1 MMLSVCWVCVCHDT
15 AEGGN
20 LGRFLGWEPNTSK
33 TEPKRKQ
40 DWFLT
45 CMQGSGDHP
54 LAVCRVVTLRSP
66 PPALDALG
74 ETRRGKGRRLP
85 RARTSYSASVA
96 RLALAPRARRSVN
109 PNPNPNPNP
118 SRARTSY
125 SASVAR
131 LALAPRARRSVRTRL
146 ADAPPACG
154 VTVSSAVYVTPS
166 DSCKAG
172 PAAAGWVAAT
182 AAGALAL
189 AASGLRRRKV
199 AEAPALSDRQ
209 ISPRPLSRDRFK
221 SWVLKFNKTSQQLWF
236 QFKGKSYYTIKS

>member
-1 MMLSVCWVCVCHDT
+1 
-15 AEGGN
+15 
-20 LGRFLGWEPNTSK
+20 
-33 TEPKRKQ
+33 
-40 DWFLT
+40 
-45 CMQGSGDHP
+45 MQGSGDHP

-74 ETRRGKGRRLP
+74 EIRRGKGRRLP
-85 RARTSYSASVA
+85 
-96 RLALAPRARRSVN
+96 
-109 PNPNPNPNP
+109 
-118 SRARTSY
+118 RARTSY